1 VPVAVIACDAP
12 GSTVAPFGVT
22 AIDTSAGEVTSV
34 LPETLLSVAEIIAVP
49 VPTAVTTPL
58 LLTVATAVLV
68 ELQLT

>member
-1 VPVAVIACDAP
+1 L
-12 GSTVAPFGVT
+12 GVT
-22 AIDTSAGEVTSV
+22 AIDISAGEVTSV
-34 LPETLLSVAEIIAVP
+34 LPETLPSVAEIVEVP